1 MQALKQLEPISVA
14 DYLTGEPLSEVRH
27 EYIGGT
33 AYAMAGASE
42 EHNTISLNIATALH
56 AFLRGKPCR
65 TFVNDLKVRLQVA
78 RQDIFYYPDILVA
91 CDPRDTDRY
100 FKRFPKVLI
109 EVLSESTAHIDRRE
123 KLLSY
128 TQIETL
134 EEYVLVAQGPMEVTI
149 FRRANNWQPEIL
161 RQPEQQL
168 RLASL
173 DFSLPLSTVYEGV
186 KV

>member
-1 MQALKQLEPISVA
+1 MQALKELEPISVA
-14 DYLTGEPLSEVRH
+14 DYLAGEPLSEVRH

-33 AYAMAGASE
+33 VYAMAGASE
-42 EHNTISLNIATALH
+42 EHNTISLNVATALH
-56 AFLRGKPCR
+56 SFLRGKPCR
-65 TFVNDLKVRLQVA
+65 TFVNDLKVRLQIA
-78 RQDIFYYPDILVA
+78 QRDIFYYPDILVT

-109 EVLSESTAHIDRRE
+109 EVLSDGTERIDRRE
-123 KLLSY
+123 KFLSY
-128 TQIETL
+128 THIETL
-134 EEYVLVAQGPMEVTI
+134 EEYILVAQDTMEVTI
-149 FRRANNWQPEIL
+149 FRRANQWQPEIL

-173 DFSLPLSTVYEGV
+173 DFSLPLNSVYEGV